1 MEHHV
6 YTNNPLLEVVLQL
19 RFPTILMIGT
29 KVPDE
34 FQEAIREDYPSF
46 HEGTTSQNTIMF
58 NVNPANGILPPAIQ
72 SQQFKNYSFVSGD
85 EKYKIDLTNSFIS
98 LSTHGYVSWDD
109 FIQHLKK
116 PVEEFIR
123 IYKPAFFER
132 IGLRYI
138 DGLSKTKLR
147 VEDKEWKDLVN
158 GNWLGVLS
166 DQEDKDVQ
174 LSNSQ
179 AEYFLDNKEILV
191 RINAILGKDKE
202 RGENIFIIDSDVIK
216 IKKSQINEYEN
227 AINKLHGYS
236 WKIFDSMITDVTRNA
251 MK

>member
-6 YTNNPLLEVVLQL
+6 YANNPLLEVVLQL

-46 HEGTTSQNTIMF
+46 HEGITNENTIMF
-58 NVNPANGILPPAIQ
+58 NVNPVNGMLPPAIQ
-72 SQQFKNYSFVSGD
+72 SQQYKIYSFISGD

-98 LSTHGYVSWDD
+98 LSTSGYVSWDD
-109 FIQHLKK
+109 FTQHLKK

-138 DGLSKTKLR
+138 DGLSKTKLK

-158 GNWLGVLS
+158 GNWLGILS
-166 DQEDKDVQ
+166 AQDEKNVQ
-174 LSNSQ
+174 ISKAQ
-179 AEYFLDNKEILV
+179 AEYFLDNKEVLV
-191 RINAILGKDKE
+191 RINAFLGKNME
-202 RGENIFIIDSDVIK
+202 RTENIFIIDSDVIK
-216 IKKSQINEYEN
+216 MKQSQITEYET
-227 AINKLHGYS
+227 AIEKLHGYS
-236 WKIFDSMITDVTRNA
+236 LGIFNSMITDITTAA
-251 MK
+251 ME